1 MSNKELFMQ
10 YAKKRLKEKEYA
22 RRKFLSELGDVQVRG
37 FERCS
42 KGRYSRGQK

>member
-1 MSNKELFMQ
+1 MSKEAFMQ
-10 YAKKRLKEKEYA
+10 YANKRLKEKEYA
-22 RRKFLSELGDVQVRG
+22 RRKFLADLGDVQVRG